1 MSNQHQNAINYFNI
15 NLPNYLDKFKEFVR
29 IPSIST
35 DSNHFNEINQTA
47 EWLVNYLHDLGI
59 ENTKIFTTKKNP
71 IIYGEYLKAGTGK
84 PVVLVYGHYDVQPPD
99 PLDQWESDPFTPIEK
114 DGGLYARGSSD
125 MKGQLMV
132 SLAAIDSIL
141 KTGNLDINLKFLI
154 EGEEE
159 IGSPSIEEFLK
170 FHKEMLKSDFALNLD
185 AGMVAENSPTI
196 VYGLRGL
203 AYFELMI
210 QGPSHD
216 LHSGLFGGI
225 VYNPAQAL
233 CETLAS
239 LKDENGKILLP
250 GFYDSVLILG
260 KEERDELS
268 KLPLTD
274 QNLLEQTGVIHM
286 WGEKGY
292 SAIERLGARPTLE
305 IHGILTGYTGEGPKT
320 VIPSKAMAKISTRL
334 VPNQTPDEVYS
345 QLTKF
350 FEKKIPIHFSWEL
363 TRLASDLPCIIDRD
377 FYATK
382 NFASALEAV
391 FHTKPVYERGGGSIP
406 IVTYMQESL
415 GINSVL
421 SGFALPD
428 DRAHSPNEHINLALW
443 KKGVETVIHFLINL
457 SEESN

>member
-1 MSNQHQNAINYFNI
+1 MLDQRQNAINYFINNI
-15 NLPNYLDKFKEFVR
+15 PNYLDKFKELVR
-29 IPSIST
+29 IPSVSS
-35 DSNHFNEINQTA
+35 DSIHFNEINQTA
-47 EWLVNYLHDLGI
+47 EWLVNYLNFIDI
-59 ENTKIFTTKKNP
+59 ENTRVFSTKRNP
-71 IIYGEYLKAGTGK
+71 IIYGEYLNAGEDK
-84 PVVLVYGHYDVQPPD
+84 PTVLIYGHYDVQPPD

-114 DGGLYARGSSD
+114 NGCLYARGSSD

-141 KTGNLDINLKFLI
+141 KTGRLEVNLKFLI

-159 IGSPSIEEFLK
+159 IGSPSIEEFLHE
-170 FHKEMLKSDFALNLD
+170 HKDMLKSDIALNLD

-203 AYFELMI
+203 AYFELI
-210 QGPSHD
+210 VQGPSHD

-233 CETLAS
+233 CEILSA
-239 LKDENGKILLP
+239 LRDENGKILLP
-250 GFYDSVLILG
+250 GFYDSVLILR
-260 KEERDELS
+260 KEEREELS
-268 KLPLTD
+268 RSPVTD
-274 QNLLEQTGVIHM
+274 QNLLDQTGVSQM
-286 WGEKGY
+286 WGEEGY
-292 SAIERLGARPTLE
+292 SAVERLGARPTLE

-345 QLTKF
+345 QLKVFIERKMPLHVT
-350 FEKKIPIHFSWEL
+350 WEL
-363 TRLASDLPCIIDRD
+363 KRLASDFPCIIDRD

-382 NFASALEAV
+382 SFASALEEV
-391 FHTKPVYERGGGSIP
+391 FHTKPIYERGGGSIP
-406 IVTYMQESL
+406 IVSYMQEAL

-457 SEESN
+457 AEESE